1 LNQTTQGSKKA
12 NAATTGGK
20 RLVEAP
26 RAARGKKTGVIL
38 VLVVGIVI
46 LALAAGLL
54 WSMFIYNGI
63 YPNVSFAGTNVG
75 GMSMDEAKTLIE
87 SVLATYADVK
97 IEVIYDKVTRSISA
111 LDAGCGAS
119 VPEILDAAYDI
130 GRKGNFFER
139 AGVVLSSITFS
150 REVIVE
156 SEIDMAAVKQFLS
169 EFETIIAQEKAEPV
183 YVVYDDHIMIDAGK
197 NGRSLDTEAAAQDIA
212 DRIRSRKTDP
222 VILNDYLITDNTKK
236 LNLLDIY
243 NEVYKE
249 AADAHLDI
257 SGDEP
262 KIIPH
267 VMGVSFDLDRAE
279 KLLNEASA
287 NGVMA
292 RIPLIIQEPEI
303 TTEKFEELLFRD
315 VLCEAKTTLNASN
328 LNRTGNVR
336 LSANAING
344 TILNPGDVFSY
355 NKAVGE
361 RTYANGYKDA
371 SVYTSGGIEDQLG
384 GGICQTSSTL
394 YMNVI
399 RVGLEIVERY
409 NHAYTVVYAP
419 LGEDATVYWG
429 SLDFKFSNNRRFPI
443 KIEAYQEKDYVVVR
457 IIGTK
462 VDNNKVE
469 IETKVLSHTP
479 YETKT
484 VNNPDLNYG
493 VKKQKVEGHSAYS
506 VETYRVV
513 YDENGKEI
521 SREKLPSS
529 RYKRLDRVLEVGTKG
544 APPETVSPVET
555 TDPSESPSAPPTGA
569 PSDSPAPSTSP
580 SPSDPSSND
589 VTSHLPQPP
598 QSPDETP
605 SSPTNS
611 PYGDTDDSA
620 SDADSHN
627 P

>member
-1 LNQTTQGSKKA
+1 MNQSIQGSKKA

-20 RLVEAP
+20 RLIEAP
-26 RAARGKKTGVIL
+26 HAARGKKTGVIL
-38 VLVVGIVI
+38 VLVSGIVI

-54 WSMFIYNGI
+54 WSMYIYDGI
-63 YPNVSFAGTNVG
+63 YPNVNFAGTNIG
-75 GMSMDEAKTLIE
+75 GMSKDEAKTLIE
-87 SVLATYADVK
+87 SVLATYTDDQIV
-97 IEVIYDKVTRSISA
+97 VSYDNVTRSISA
-111 LDAGCGAS
+111 LDTGY
-119 VPEILDAAYDI
+119 VPSGSEVLDAAYDI
-130 GRKGNFFER
+130 GRKGSFFER
-139 AGVVLSSITFS
+139 AGIVLSSIASS
-150 REVIVE
+150 REVIAE
-156 SEIDMAAVKQFLS
+156 FEIDFGIVKQFLS
-169 EFETIIAQEKAEPV
+169 EFESIIEQEKTEPV
-183 YVVYDDHIMIDAGK
+183 YVIYDDQIMIDAGK
-197 NGRSLDTEAAAQDIA
+197 NGRSLDSDKAAQVIA
-212 DRIRSRKTDP
+212 DRIRTGKTDP
-222 VILNDYLITDNTKK
+222 VVLNDFLITDNTKK

-267 VMGVSFDLDRAE
+267 VMGVSFDLTRAE
-279 KLLNEASA
+279 KLIDDAGV
-287 NGVMA
+287 NGDMV

-303 TTEKFEELLFRD
+303 TTEEFEELLFRD

-457 IIGTK
+457 ILGTK

-555 TDPSESPSAPPTGA
+555 ANPSVSPPAPPSGTPSESPAPT
-569 PSDSPAPSTSP
+569 TSP

-589 VTSHLPQPP
+589 VSSHSPQP
-598 QSPDETP
+598 SPGETP
-605 SSPTNS
+605 GSPSNS
-611 PYGDTDDSA
+611 PSA
-620 SDADSHN
+620 DPDGNSSDAEELD